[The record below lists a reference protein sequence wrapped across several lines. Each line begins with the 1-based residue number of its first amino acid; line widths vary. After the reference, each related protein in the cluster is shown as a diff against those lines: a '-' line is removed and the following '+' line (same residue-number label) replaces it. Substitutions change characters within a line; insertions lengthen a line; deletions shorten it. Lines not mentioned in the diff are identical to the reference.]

1 MERTVVVFHFGR
13 SGSRVLGKLLGQHP
27 DIGWGGE
34 VLKTPEVE
42 RFRERLTDPESYD
55 PFDHLAT
62 LCEEREKPWLGIEI
76 KFFHLRKRGVSL
88 EDFVSRV
95 AEMGCRHFVVLQ
107 RRNVL
112 RKIVS
117 SMVAKQTR
125 SYHQAADKAA
135 ELNTI
140 EIDPAKVEIDAESK
154 PLLEFLDSYAADF
167 ARLGN
172 LLSERQVLEMTY
184 EDDILEDPRHAS
196 ARLCEFLGLPVHE
209 PEVPFGRTNP
219 FPLSE
224 IVTNLDLVRSQ
235 LEGTPYAWMAE

>member
-140 EIDPAKVEIDAESK
+140 EIQGVSKKKMLIHQKHAGSLHETEIQNSDHMMK
-154 PLLEFLDSYAADF
+154 CDTMK
-167 ARLGN
+167 AR
-172 LLSERQVLEMTY
+172 QKHW
-184 EDDILEDPRHAS
+184 I
-196 ARLCEFLGLPVHE
+196 
-209 PEVPFGRTNP
+209 
-219 FPLSE
+219 
-224 IVTNLDLVRSQ
+224 
-235 LEGTPYAWMAE
+235 